1 MDTVLV
7 RVILRNRTNRRY
19 IYKYIYERERKSERG
34 GGVGEESRGRDI
46 D

>member
-7 RVILRNRTNRRY
+7 RTEPTGDTY
-19 IYKYIYERERKSERG
+19 INIYMRERERKSERG
-34 GGVGEESRGRDI
+34 GGVGEERRGRDT